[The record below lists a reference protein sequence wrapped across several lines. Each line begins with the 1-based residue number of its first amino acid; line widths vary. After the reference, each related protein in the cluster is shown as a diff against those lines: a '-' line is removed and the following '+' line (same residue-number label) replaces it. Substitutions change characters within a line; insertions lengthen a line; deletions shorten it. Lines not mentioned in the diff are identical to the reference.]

1 MQIWNSIFKLQNAF
15 NIQKSSSRLKGIS
28 KIMQVFYGMTPV
40 LTNGGEGGA
49 GNNNVFRVWISKV
62 QKGEAYFPQY
72 KFYTFL
78 YMHILL
84 FPYCSQCCFSKQPF
98 FRYDHTVSN
107 LIIKSATTLNTEK
120 NYTVLKLYVGQNFR
134 PTEGCWLIRLDV
146 ASYIITY
153 STLKLPLNL

>member
-1 MQIWNSIFKLQNAF
+1 MDWPPSWQ
-15 NIQKSSSRLKGIS
+15 
-28 KIMQVFYGMTPV
+28 M
-40 LTNGGEGGA
+40 GGRGGA
-49 GNNNVFRVWISKV
+49 GNNNVFGVWISKV

-153 STLKLPLNL
+153 STLTLPLNL